1 VSAAEAPQ
9 RLRATFFPLPTIR
22 LGSLILAVVL
32 LVATGVFGYVTVQR
46 TTTSRKLVL
55 HTYLVHGLLKDLR
68 SDIGESHANFD
79 LFQLSRNPD
88 EISQFEQQVQ
98 KELQTIE
105 ELRTLTRDNPPQQES
120 LDQLRLAL
128 VKDISQLRACMRD
141 SSCRDEDTT
150 ENSDYMTEISTR
162 RRSMSATLRNMENME
177 ESLLQGRL
185 IAWDRLF
192 IRMVITLVGSFG
204 LALILLI
211 YNFNLLLREI
221 EQRKAQ
227 ELIEKKNAE
236 SYRMLSA
243 RILELQDVER
253 RKIAREL
260 HDSVGQFLAGLK
272 LNLGRLQRRESQPA
286 IQSHPLLSESVDLT
300 DRAIIEVRTISHL
313 LHPPLLDELGL
324 HSAARWYV
332 EGFAKRS
339 GIQVELHLAEISD
352 RLPREIELALFR
364 VLQESLTNVHRH
376 AKASHVDVEI
386 RCTDDEV
393 ILVVVDDGKGIS
405 GDTLLRF
412 DAGEAGGIGLAGMR
426 ERLAELGGTLEV
438 ESGAKGTQIRAT
450 LPTKECDPADPPAKN
465 ISIPPD

>member
-1 VSAAEAPQ
+1 MSAADAPQ

-22 LGSLILAVVL
+22 FGSLILAVVL
-32 LVATGVFGYVTVQR
+32 LAATGVIGYVTVQKMMA
-46 TTTSRKLVL
+46 SRNLVL
-55 HTYLVHGLLKDLR
+55 HTYFVRGLLKDLR

-88 EISQFEQQVQ
+88 EVVQFEEQVRE
-98 KELQTIE
+98 ELQNVE
-105 ELRTLTRDNPPQQES
+105 KLRTLTSDNPQQQER

-128 VKDISQLRACMRD
+128 VKDISQLRACLRD
-141 SSCRDEDTT
+141 SSCRDVDSAN
-150 ENSDYMTEISTR
+150 NSDYMAEISAR
-162 RRSMSATLRNMENME
+162 RRSMSAVLRNMENIE

-185 IAWDRLF
+185 KTWDLLF
-192 IRMVITLVGSFG
+192 TRMVITSVGSFS

-211 YNFNLLLREI
+211 YNFNLLVREI
-221 EQRKAQ
+221 ERRKEQ
-227 ELIEKKNAE
+227 ELIEKTNAE

-272 LNLGRLQRRESQPA
+272 LNLGRLQRRESEPA

-300 DRAIIEVRTISHL
+300 DRAIVEVRTISHL

-376 AKASHVDVEI
+376 AKASHVDVQI

-393 ILVVVDDGKGIS
+393 ILVVVDDGKGIKRDS
-405 GDTLLRF
+405 LLRF
-412 DAGEAGGIGLAGMR
+412 RAGEAGGIGLAGMR
-426 ERLAELGGTLEV
+426 ERLAELGGMLEV
-438 ESGAKGTQIRAT
+438 ESGAEGTRICAT
-450 LPTKECDPADPPAKN
+450 LPTKACDPADPPAEN
-465 ISIPPD
+465 ISTPPN

>member
-1 VSAAEAPQ
+1 MSAADAPQ

-22 LGSLILAVVL
+22 FGSLILAVVL
-32 LVATGVFGYVTVQR
+32 LAVTGVIGYVTVQKMMA
-46 TTTSRKLVL
+46 SRKLVL
-55 HTYLVHGLLKDLR
+55 HTYYVRGLLKDLR
-68 SDIGESHANFD
+68 SDVGESHANFD
-79 LFQLSRNPD
+79 LFQLSRKPD
-88 EISQFEQQVQ
+88 EVVQFEKQVQ
-98 KELQTIE
+98 EELQTVE
-105 ELRTLTRDNPPQQES
+105 KLRTLTSDNPPQQER
-120 LDQLRLAL
+120 LGQLRLAL

-141 SSCRDEDTT
+141 SSCRDVDSAD
-150 ENSDYMTEISTR
+150 NSDYMAEISAR
-162 RRSMSATLRNMENME
+162 RRSMSAMLRNMEDIE
-177 ESLLQGRL
+177 ESLLQSRL
-185 IAWDRLF
+185 KTWDRLF
-192 IRMVITLVGSFG
+192 TRMVITSVGSFS

-221 EQRKAQ
+221 ERRKQQ
-227 ELIEKKNAE
+227 ELIEKSNAE

-272 LNLGRLQRRESQPA
+272 LNLGRLQRRESEPA

-393 ILVVVDDGKGIS
+393 ILVVVDDGKGINR
-405 GDTLLRF
+405 GTLLRF
-412 DAGEAGGIGLAGMR
+412 RAGEAGGIGLAGMR
-426 ERLAELGGTLEV
+426 ERLAELGGRLEV
-438 ESGAKGTQIRAT
+438 ESGAEGTRIRAT
-450 LPTKECDPADPPAKN
+450 LPTKECDPADPPAAN
-465 ISIPPD
+465 ISILPN

>member
-1 VSAAEAPQ
+1 VSAADAPQ
-9 RLRATFFPLPTIR
+9 RLSARFFPLPTIR
-22 LGSLILAVVL
+22 FGSLILAVVL
-32 LVATGVFGYVTVQR
+32 LAATGVIGYVTVQKMMA
-46 TTTSRKLVL
+46 SRNLVL
-55 HTYLVHGLLKDLR
+55 HTYIVCGLLKDLR

-88 EISQFEQQVQ
+88 EVVQFEKQVQ
-98 KELQTIE
+98 EELQTAE
-105 ELRTLTRDNPPQQES
+105 KLRTLTSDNPSQLER
-120 LDQLRLAL
+120 LGQLRLEL
-128 VKDISQLRACMRD
+128 VKDINQLRACSRD
-141 SSCRDEDTT
+141 SGCRDVDSAD
-150 ENSDYMTEISTR
+150 NSNYMAEISAR
-162 RRSMSATLRNMENME
+162 RRRMSAMLRNMEDIE

-185 IAWDRLF
+185 KTWDRLF
-192 IRMVITLVGSFG
+192 TRMIITSVGSFS

-221 EQRKAQ
+221 ERRKEQ
-227 ELIEKKNAE
+227 ELIEKTNAE

-272 LNLGRLQRRESQPA
+272 LNLGRLQRRESEQA
-286 IQSHPLLSESVDLT
+286 IQGHPLLSESVDLT
-300 DRAIIEVRTISHL
+300 DRAILEVRTISHL

-339 GIQVELHLAEISD
+339 GIPVELHLTEISD

-376 AKASHVDVEI
+376 AKANHVDVEI

-393 ILVVVDDGKGIS
+393 ILAVVDDGKGINR
-405 GDTLLRF
+405 DTLLRF
-412 DAGEAGGIGLAGMR
+412 RAGEADGIGLAGMR
-426 ERLAELGGTLEV
+426 ERLAELGGRLEV
-438 ESGAKGTQIRAT
+438 ESDAEGTRIRAT
-450 LPTKECDPADPPAKN
+450 LPTKECDTADPPAAN
-465 ISIPPD
+465 ISILPN